1 MNIISITKTLK
12 NAKMDKKVGIKI
24 VKLTGDEKCGMC
36 VAEIA
41 PGKNVRPHYHNKG
54 VEIYQILKGQGVMN
68 LGVMKNKK
76 IVWQKNQKVKQSDC
90 FSISSKQIHQLT
102 NNSKTK
108 LILLFVCP
116 DSHLGHDRFFVE

>member
-1 MNIISITKTLK
+1 MDIFKTLK

-24 VKLTGDEKCGMC
+24 VKLTGDEKCGMY

-41 PGKNVRPHYHNKG
+41 PGKSVRPHYHKKG

-68 LGVMKNKK
+68 LGTIKNKK
-76 IVWQKNQKVKQSDC
+76 VTWQKSQKVKQDSC
-90 FSISSKQIHQLT
+90 FSIYSRQVHQLT

-108 LILLFVCP
+108 LDLLFVCP
-116 DSHLGHDRFFVE
+116 DSHMHDDRFFVKS